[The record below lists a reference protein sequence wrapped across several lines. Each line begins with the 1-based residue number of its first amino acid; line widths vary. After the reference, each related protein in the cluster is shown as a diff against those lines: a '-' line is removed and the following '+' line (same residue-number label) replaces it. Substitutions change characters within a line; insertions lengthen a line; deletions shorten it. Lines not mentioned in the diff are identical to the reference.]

1 MVKPVDQLAGSATR
15 LVLVT
20 RRHQDADNDDHDEAE
35 GNTGDAEPKA
45 RERHA
50 PVVCLTALDPLESD
64 GPEDDGQDG
73 SKAGERDDKSTDE
86 ADDAK
91 NQSRDAEP
99 VPISAGCLHSHTR
112 GHRC

>member
-1 MVKPVDQLAGSATR
+1 MSLLLQQLAGPRSWN
-15 LVLVT
+15 LVT
-20 RRHQDADNDDHDEAE
+20 GRHQDADNDDHDEAE

-73 SKAGERDDKSTDE
+73 SKSGERDDESAEQTDE
-86 ADDAK
+86 AK
-91 NQSRDAEP
+91 N
-99 VPISAGCLHSHTR
+99 
-112 GHRC
+112 